1 MNILSVRLE
10 APPNTN
16 MIVGQA
22 HFIKTVEDMY
32 EMLVSSSPTIR
43 FGIAFCEASGKALI
57 RYDGNDDMLVRK
69 AIEFASMVSAGHV
82 FVLLISN
89 AYPINILNRV
99 KMMDEVAC
107 IYCATANPVELII
120 VETEQGRGVLGV
132 VDGVKSKGVESDE
145 DRRERHELL
154 RRLGYKR

>member
-1 MNILSVRLE
+1 
-10 APPNTN
+10 
-16 MIVGQA
+16 
-22 HFIKTVEDMY
+22 
-32 EMLVSSSPTIR
+32 
-43 FGIAFCEASGKALI
+43 LI
-57 RYDGNDDMLVRK
+57 RYDGNDDTLVRK

-145 DRRERHELL
+145 DRRERHGLL